1 MPTPAPGKKPPQ
13 ATRGKAKSPP
23 AGRRG
28 AARLAAVQALYQL
41 DVNGGRAEA
50 VAQEFVDHRL
60 GRELD
65 GDTYGGADEALFR
78 AILAGAAARREEL
91 DNIIAA
97 VLPEA
102 WPLDRIDSILRQILR
117 CGVYELAEQPEIP
130 APVVISEYVGVA
142 DAFYQGKEPGM
153 VNAVLDRLAR
163 ELRAPAEPKPVPKAG
178 DRGGAKRDGEPPAA

>member
-1 MPTPAPGKKPPQ
+1 MAAAVNAAIPP
-13 ATRGKAKSPP
+13 RKKSPAKAAPAKAAP

-41 DVNGGRAEA
+41 DINGGKPDA
-50 VAQEFVDHRL
+50 VIQEFVDHRL

-65 GDTYGGADEALFR
+65 GDVYGGADETLFR
-78 AILAGAAARREEL
+78 AIVAGAATKREEL
-91 DNIIAA
+91 DNMIAA

-102 WPLDRIDSILRQILR
+102 WPLDRLETILREILR
-117 CGVYELAEQPEIP
+117 CGVYELAELPEIP
-130 APVVISEYVGVA
+130 GPVVISEYVGVA

-163 ELRAPAEPKPVPKAG
+163 ELRATEAPRQ
-178 DRGGAKRDGEPPAA
+178 DAKRNAGGGEPPAA

>member
-1 MPTPAPGKKPPQ
+1 MPTLVPGKKP
-13 ATRGKAKSPP
+13 AKGKAPP

-41 DVNGGRAEA
+41 DINGGKAEA
-50 VAQEFVDHRL
+50 IAQEFVDHRL

-78 AILAGAAARREEL
+78 AILAGAAARRDEL

-97 VLPEA
+97 VLPDA
-102 WPLDRIDSILRQILR
+102 WPIDRIDSILRQILR

-163 ELRAPAEPKPVPKAG
+163 ELRAAAG
-178 DRGGAKRDGEPPAA
+178 PEAARKGEAKRDGKPPAT

>member
-1 MPTPAPGKKPPQ
+1 MNAAAPRNPPPAR
-13 ATRGKAKSPP
+13 AAKAKPPP

-41 DVNGGRAEA
+41 DINGGRPEA
-50 VAQEFVDHRL
+50 VIQEFVDHRI

-65 GDTYGGADEALFR
+65 GDQYGGADEALFR
-78 AILAGAAARREEL
+78 TIVAGAAPRRDEL

-102 WPLDRIDSILRQILR
+102 WPLDRLESILRQILR
-117 CGVYELAEQPEIP
+117 CGVYELAECPEIP

-142 DAFYQGKEPGM
+142 DAFFQGKEPGM

-163 ELRAPAEPKPVPKAG
+163 ELRPPV
-178 DRGGAKRDGEPPAA
+178 DAKRQSRRGEPPAA